1 MVQPQDNRTVLI
13 VDDDPSARAGLKRL
27 LYVVRQELPLRV
39 IEADDA
45 KSAMVTLARESVDCV
60 LLDQHMPGK
69 TGLEWLREVTI
80 IFPSLAVVMVTGD
93 QSAETAVAALRA
105 GASDYLVKGSVT
117 PERLVEVMRAA
128 VGPDR
133 SGRATRCRGAVG
145 RSAESVRPMGVVGG
159 YRLIRELGEGGQSTV
174 YAARPAHDREETGAE
189 YALKLFR
196 MVGLSAEDRRVQTQ
210 RFLNEAKSVA
220 RIHHPNVI
228 RLVDFGVTPEVGA
241 PYLVQELITG
251 KSLADWIA
259 DGNHWGYRRKASIL
273 CPLADA
279 LQVVHEAGIVHRDI
293 KPENILIAEDLTVKL
308 MDFGIAQM
316 PHSRLTSG
324 AHLLGSP
331 AYMAPES
338 WQSTKIDARS
348 DVFSL
353 GVVAYELLLGVRP
366 FDDESL
372 PKLAM
377 KIINA
382 EFVPPGQRDAR
393 LPRVL
398 VELVESMLAADP
410 AGRCPSMAAVAGI
423 LREFLDATPAPMP
436 PPRIVRL
443 GKEHLLSAGDTAGER
458 LCPSGGNAPEA

>member
-117 PERLVEVMRAA
+117 PERLVEVIE
-128 VGPDR
+128 
-133 SGRATRCRGAVG
+133 
-145 RSAESVRPMGVVGG
+145 RSAARRGPGV
-159 YRLIRELGEGGQSTV
+159 IRELGEGGQSTV